1 VKSRAGNQRNS
12 LVGVVAVTPLASL
25 GPLAP
30 LIPLAPL
37 RPLATLGATITTV
50 GPAGLL
56 GLTRVVDSEL
66 TAVDHLLL
74 ESLLGGHGA
83 LNIGEV
89 GVCET
94 PRLTGATVDG
104 DSDVED
110 VLDLSEEIYM
120 MYVSRVL
127 EERSS

>member
-1 VKSRAGNQRNS
+1 M
-12 LVGVVAVTPLASL
+12 PLASL

-30 LIPLAPL
+30 LIPLTPL
-37 RPLATLGATITTV
+37 RPLATLGTTITTV

-56 GLTRVVDSEL
+56 GLARVVDSEL

-83 LNIGEV
+83 LNVGEIS
-89 GVCET
+89 VCET

-110 VLDLSEEIYM
+110 VLDLSEKIYM
-120 MYVSRVL
+120 IQVSRVL
-127 EERSS
+127 KERS